1 MPMTKRKNSEY
12 RKSGKK
18 RHRPEKKYGRQHPA
32 GANRTYGKSKGKL
45 KANDTRQHSQKTVT
59 AKVTCSGLTDGGK
72 GIALWEGK
80 QLEVANLLPGET
92 AEVDISKKGRFF
104 DIELKRVIKPSE
116 SRVNLPRSSYHEG
129 VGCHIQHMNEHAQKR
144 FKQKIIDELMKPF
157 GKPEPI
163 ITMEFPFYYRNKNV
177 MTFGLNKKRQI
188 ISGLYA
194 ENTHKI
200 IPMERSIIHDQKAD
214 EIIQTIKGMMK
225 SFKMQPYN
233 EDTGQGFLRHVLVRV
248 GKASG
253 EIMVVL
259 VVASPMFKGKNNFVK
274 ALRNA
279 HPEITTLLMNVNKRN
294 DSMVLGNQEK
304 VLFGK
309 GTITDTL
316 CGLKFDI
323 SAKSFYQI
331 NSVQTEKLYAKAIE
345 MAELTGKETVVD
357 AYCGIGT
364 IGLIASQ
371 KAGKVIGVELNKDA
385 VRDAIHNS
393 KRNGVKNAR
402 FYQGDAGE
410 FMVKMAARGEKT
422 DVVIMDPPRS
432 GSDEAFLSS
441 VVKLQPKRVVYV
453 SCNSVTQARDL
464 KYLVKNG
471 YAVEG
476 IQPVDMFPQTVHVE
490 AVTKLV
496 LKNV

>member
-1 MPMTKRKNSEY
+1 MNKQKNNGNI
-12 RKSGKK
+12 KSGKK
-18 RHRPEKKYGRQHPA
+18 HHKSKKQYGKQHSA
-32 GANRTYGKSKGKL
+32 QASRTSGKSKGKHRT
-45 KANDTRQHSQKTVT
+45 DTPRQSNQRGIT
-59 AKVTCSGLTDGGK
+59 AEVTCTGLTNEGK
-72 GIALWEGK
+72 GIVQWKGK
-80 QLEVANLLPGET
+80 QLEIAGLLPGET
-92 AEVDISKKGRFF
+92 GEVNIFKKGRFI
-104 DIELKRVIKPSE
+104 DTKLKRVIKPSE
-116 SRVNLPRSSYHEG
+116 DRANLTLSFPNEG
-129 VGCHIQHMNEHAQKR
+129 VGCHLYHMNEHAQNR
-144 FKQKIIDELMKPF
+144 FKQKFIDELMKPF

-188 ISGLYA
+188 ICGLYA
-194 ENTHKI
+194 ENSHQI

-233 EDTGQGFLRHVLVRV
+233 EDTGRGFLRHVLVRV
-248 GKASG
+248 GKKSG

-259 VVASPMFKGKNNFVK
+259 VAASPMFKGKNNFVK
-274 ALRNA
+274 ALRKA
-279 HPEITTLLMNVNKRN
+279 HPEITTILLNVNKRN

-316 CGLKFDI
+316 CGLKFNI

-331 NSVQTEKLYAKAIE
+331 NPVQTEKLYAKAIE

-364 IGLIASQ
+364 IGLIASK

-393 KRNGVKNAR
+393 KRNGMKNAR

-410 FMVKMAARGEKT
+410 FMMQMAARGEKA
-422 DVVIMDPPRS
+422 DVVFMDPPRS

-441 VVKLQPKRVVYV
+441 VVKMQPNRVVYI
-453 SCNSVTQARDL
+453 SCNPVTQARDL
-464 KYLVKNG
+464 KYLAKNG
-471 YAVEG
+471 YAVES

-490 AVTKLV
+490 CCSLLV
-496 LKNV
+496 RKN

>member
-1 MPMTKRKNSEY
+1 MTKQKN
-12 RKSGKK
+12 RKSRDKQYQS
-18 RHRPEKKYGRQHPA
+18 EKQNSKQPPPQRNQK
-32 GANRTYGKSKGKL
+32 NLKSKGKPSATD
-45 KANDTRQHSQKTVT
+45 KKQRGQNNVT
-59 AKVTCSGLTDGGK
+59 IEATCSGLTSEGK
-72 GIALWEGK
+72 GIVQWEGK

-92 AEVDISKKGRFF
+92 AEIVVSKKGRFNT
-104 DIELKRVIKPSE
+104 ELKRVINPSE
-116 SRVNLPRSSYHEG
+116 DRANPPFTYYHEDA
-129 VGCHIQHMNEHAQKR
+129 GCQIHHMNDQAQKR
-144 FKQKIIDELMKPF
+144 FKQKTIDELMKPF
-157 GKPEPI
+157 GKPDPI
-163 ITMEFPFYYRNKNV
+163 ITMEHPYGYRNKNV
-177 MTFGLNKKRQI
+177 MTFGLNNERQI
-188 ISGLYA
+188 VSGLYA
-194 ENTHKI
+194 PNTHRI
-200 IPMERSIIHDQKAD
+200 VPMERSLLHDPKAD

-233 EDTGQGFLRHVLVRV
+233 EDTGRGFLRHVLIRV
-248 GKASG
+248 GKFSG

-259 VVASPMFKGKNNFVK
+259 VAASPVFKGKNNFIK
-274 ALRNA
+274 ALRKT
-279 HPEITTLLMNVNKRN
+279 HPEITTILLNVNNRS
-294 DSMVLGNQEK
+294 DSMVLGDQEK

-316 CGLKFDI
+316 CGLEFEI

-331 NSVQTEKLYAKAIE
+331 NPVQTEKLYKKAIE
-345 MAELTGKETVVD
+345 MAELIGEETVVD

-364 IGLIASQ
+364 IGLVASQ

-385 VRDAIHNS
+385 VRDAIRNS

-410 FMVKMAARGEKT
+410 FMVQMAARGENA

-453 SCNSVTQARDL
+453 SCNPETQARDM
-464 KYLVKNG
+464 KYLVNNG
-471 YAVEG
+471 YEVKR

-496 LKNV
+496 RKEETGNQ

>member
-1 MPMTKRKNSEY
+1 MTKQKNREYKKSRKKPHHSKKQNSKQSSPQGNRKNE
-12 RKSGKK
+12 KSQGKPNTTDKHQRGKK
-18 RHRPEKKYGRQHPA
+18 R
-32 GANRTYGKSKGKL
+32 
-45 KANDTRQHSQKTVT
+45 VT
-59 AKVTCSGLTDGGK
+59 IEVTCSGLTSEGK
-72 GIALWEGK
+72 GIIQWKGK

-92 AEVDISKKGRFF
+92 AEVFVSKKGRFF
-104 DIELKRVIKPSE
+104 NTELKRVINTSE
-116 SRVNLPRSSYHEG
+116 DRANLPRLSYNEG
-129 VGCHIQHMNEHAQKR
+129 VGCQIQHMNEQAQKR
-144 FKQKIIDELMKPF
+144 FKQNIIDELMKPF

-163 ITMEFPFYYRNKNV
+163 ITMEHPYDYRNKNV
-177 MTFGLNKKRQI
+177 MTFGMNKKRQI

-194 ENTHKI
+194 ENTHQI
-200 IPMERSIIHDQKAD
+200 IPMERSIIHDPKAD

-233 EDTGQGFLRHVLVRV
+233 EDNGRGFLRHVLVRV
-248 GKASG
+248 GKKSG

-259 VVASPMFKGKNNFVK
+259 VAASPMFKGKNNFVK
-274 ALRNA
+274 ALRKA
-279 HPEITTLLMNVNKRN
+279 HPEITTILLNVNKRN

-316 CGLKFDI
+316 CGLEFEI

-331 NSVQTEKLYAKAIE
+331 NPVQTEKLYTKAIE
-345 MAELTGKETVVD
+345 MAELTGEETVVD

-364 IGLIASQ
+364 IGLVASQ
-371 KAGKVIGVELNKDA
+371 QAGKVIGVELNKDA
-385 VRDAIHNS
+385 VRDAIRNS

-410 FMVKMAARGEKT
+410 FMVQMAEHGEDV
-422 DVVIMDPPRS
+422 DVVFMDPPRS

-441 VVKLQPKRVVYV
+441 LVKLKPKRVVYV
-453 SCNSVTQARDL
+453 SCNPETQARDL
-464 KYLVKNG
+464 KYLVKYG
-471 YAVEG
+471 YKVGE

-490 AVTKLV
+490 SVAKLE
-496 LKNV
+496 LK

>member
-1 MPMTKRKNSEY
+1 MTKRKNSEY
-12 RKSGKK
+12 RKTGKK
-18 RHRPEKKYGRQHPA
+18 RHRPGNKHGKQHQA
-32 GANRTYGKSKGKL
+32 RANRADGKSKGKL
-45 KANDTRQHSQKTVT
+45 KANDGRHRTQKTVT
-59 AKVTCSGLTDGGK
+59 TEVTCSGLTDGGK
-72 GIALWEGK
+72 GIVRWEGK

-92 AEVDISKKGRFF
+92 AEVNISKKGRFF
-104 DIELKRVIKPSE
+104 EIELKRVINPSE
-116 SRVNLPRSSYHEG
+116 DRVNLPRSSYYEG
-129 VGCHIQHMNEHAQKR
+129 VGCHIQHMNGYAQKR

-157 GKPEPI
+157 GTPEPI

-248 GKASG
+248 GKVSG

-274 ALRNA
+274 ALRKA

-331 NSVQTEKLYAKAIE
+331 NPVQTEKLYAKAIE

-371 KAGKVIGVELNKDA
+371 RAGKVIGVELNKDA

-402 FYQGDAGE
+402 FYQEDAGE
-410 FMVKMAARGEKT
+410 FMVKMAARGEKA

-453 SCNSVTQARDL
+453 SCNPVTQARDL

-490 AVTKLV
+490 AITKLV
-496 LKNV
+496 LQNV

>member
-1 MPMTKRKNSEY
+1 MTKKKNSEY
-12 RKSGKK
+12 KKKGKK
-18 RHRPEKKYGRQHPA
+18 HNKSEKQYGKQHA
-32 GANRTYGKSKGKL
+32 AQRSQTGGKSKGKRT
-45 KANDTRQHSQKTVT
+45 ANNDRQRSQKTVT
-59 AKVTCSGLTDGGK
+59 AEVACTGLTDGGK
-72 GIALWEGK
+72 GIVKWEGK
-80 QLEVANLLPGET
+80 QLEVAGLLPGET
-92 AEVDISKKGRFF
+92 AEVNISKKGHFF
-104 DIELKRVIKPSE
+104 DTELKRVIKPSE
-116 SRVNLPRSSYHEG
+116 DRVNLSHSSPNEG
-129 VGCHIQHMNEHAQKR
+129 VGCHLYHMNEHAQKR
-144 FKQKIIDELMKPF
+144 FKQKIIDEIMKPF

-163 ITMEFPFYYRNKNV
+163 TTMEVPFYYRNKNV
-177 MTFGLNKKRQI
+177 MTFGLNKKKQI
-188 ISGLYA
+188 ICGLYA
-194 ENTHKI
+194 ENTHQI

-233 EDTGQGFLRHVLVRV
+233 EDTGKGFLRHVLVRV
-248 GKASG
+248 GKKSG

-259 VVASPMFKGKNNFVK
+259 VAASPMFKGSNNFVK
-274 ALRNA
+274 ALRKK
-279 HPEITTLLMNVNKRN
+279 HPEITTILLNVNNR
-294 DSMVLGNQEK
+294 DTSMVLGKQEK

-331 NSVQTEKLYAKAIE
+331 NPVQTEKLYAKAIE

-364 IGLIASQ
+364 IGLIASK
-371 KAGKVIGVELNKDA
+371 KAGKVIGVESNKDA

-410 FMVKMAARGEKT
+410 FMVKMAARGEKA

-441 VVKLQPKRVVYV
+441 VVKLKPKRVVYV
-453 SCNSVTQARDL
+453 SCNPVTQARDL

-471 YAVEG
+471 YEVDG

-496 LKNV
+496 LKGSR